1 MGWMVIIG
9 HQSDKSTI
17 GSNNDNRLQYFN
29 IQSAGQ
35 TAKQW
40 KLRASLSS
48 SKFMKFLQQPVFHPT
63 SSNNSINQNGAH
75 MLLETLIRMPHISL
89 SVGVAYMG
97 VDDNFILRHLR
108 DFRRLKA
115 KWSRLF
121 ALNLIS
127 LWRVG
132 SGVWRVVRG
141 QIRILIHKMFDCLDC
156 TCLFVPLSNLQWH
169 CL

>member
-1 MGWMVIIG
+1 
-9 HQSDKSTI
+9 
-17 GSNNDNRLQYFN
+17 
-29 IQSAGQ
+29 
-35 TAKQW
+35 
-40 KLRASLSS
+40 
-48 SKFMKFLQQPVFHPT
+48 MKFIQQPVFHP
-63 SSNNSINQNGAH
+63 SFSNNSINQNGAH

-108 DFRRLKA
+108 DFGRLKA

-141 QIRILIHKMFDCLDC
+141 QIRILIHKMFDCLDS
-156 TCLFVPLSNLQWH
+156 TCFSNGIAYNGNFSMWVKQTRSSWFNCALRGDEAVHWVSIGQQWLVLS
-169 CL
+169 

>member
-1 MGWMVIIG
+1 M
-9 HQSDKSTI
+9 
-17 GSNNDNRLQYFN
+17 
-29 IQSAGQ
+29 
-35 TAKQW
+35 
-40 KLRASLSS
+40 
-48 SKFMKFLQQPVFHPT
+48 
-63 SSNNSINQNGAH
+63 NQNGVH

-127 LWRVG
+127 L
-132 SGVWRVVRG
+132 
-141 QIRILIHKMFDCLDC
+141 
-156 TCLFVPLSNLQWH
+156 
-169 CL
+169 

>member
-1 MGWMVIIG
+1 
-9 HQSDKSTI
+9 
-17 GSNNDNRLQYFN
+17 
-29 IQSAGQ
+29 
-35 TAKQW
+35 
-40 KLRASLSS
+40 
-48 SKFMKFLQQPVFHPT
+48 MKFIQQPVFHPT
-63 SSNNSINQNGAH
+63 FSNNSINQNGAH

-141 QIRILIHKMFDCLDC
+141 QIRILIHKMFDCLDS

-169 CL
+169 CLWWQFFNVGETNQIQLVQLCVTRWWSCVLGQYRTAMAGTELVWGGNRC